1 MVVYAEKFTPHKTD
15 LSVRQVSLYEKNSAK
30 NSRQYQTQL

>member
-15 LSVRQVSLYEKNSAK
+15 IPVGQVSLYGKKSAK
-30 NSRQYQTQL
+30 NSR